1 MNHAVKGFQMSF
13 LLHAVLLSLVFGLS
27 HSIRWDRRP
36 PIVIDFSITDG
47 AVERT
52 ADRPS
57 IAGVASS
64 PINSPSKSEITAPKQ
79 KPIVHRSVARMAD
92 TRPVRPASFSPIEE
106 KVIANEETAPVHEA
120 VNRKQAEADSAS
132 GLQPAPAEPLHGSG
146 QAKPG
151 GVHPSGQ
158 DSGQDAGQ
166 GLPAEDEQ
174 RQRYIREH
182 FTYIRDMIMQ
192 HLSYPMLARKMGWSG
207 RVVVSFTVLD
217 DGQVEDIKVVKSSGF
232 NVLDANAIKTIEK
245 TAPFPRPPVKAELII
260 PIVYRLS

>member
-27 HSIRWDRRP
+27 HSIKWDRRP
-36 PIVIDFSITDG
+36 PIVIDFSIADG
-47 AVERT
+47 AVKRT
-52 ADRPS
+52 AGRPS

-64 PINSPSKSEITAPKQ
+64 PFNFPSKRGITAPKQ
-79 KPIVHRSVARMAD
+79 KPIVHRSVAKTAD
-92 TRPVRPASFSPIEE
+92 RRAVRPAPFSPIEE
-106 KVIANEETAPVHEA
+106 KVIAHEETAPVHEA
-120 VNRKQAEADSAS
+120 AKEMRAEAEGDARPAS
-132 GLQPAPAEPLHGSG
+132 DAPPHGSG
-146 QAKPG
+146 RVREGTDLSGDQAASA
-151 GVHPSGQ
+151 VEGQ
-158 DSGQDAGQ
+158 RRG
-166 GLPAEDEQ
+166 
-174 RQRYIREH
+174 YIKRH
-182 FTYIRDMIMQ
+182 FAYIRDMIMQ

-260 PIVYRLS
+260 PVVYRLS